1 MHLYEQRR
9 SSYVQYLVAANQ
21 LFRAIYDLPHQ
32 TGVNSDSR
40 DLPNELKQAMVPIDT
55 NYAQLA
61 LAASS
66 ETTRAAQVLSARLIT
81 ACYEAALNELDR
93 DAFESEC
100 QDFEAQLVAAMKPD
114 LA

>member
-1 MHLYEQRR
+1 
-9 SSYVQYLVAANQ
+9 LVAANQ

-40 DLPNELKQAMVPIDT
+40 DLPNELKQSMVPIDS

-66 ETTRAAQVLSARLIT
+66 ETTRAAQALSAHLIA
-81 ACYEAALNELDR
+81 ACYKAAHNELNHG
-93 DAFESEC
+93 AFESEC
-100 QDFEAQLVAAMKPD
+100 QDLEAQLIAAMKPD